1 MAASRGSNR
10 ANVGLE
16 LSAGGVVR
24 TAKTPIGQG
33 PEYEL
38 LLGVAVHGR
47 RIGDHTVTCQAG
59 ACRVTGPWVWSISI
73 EGPEPA
79 NAQSAIRD
87 TAYGGLG
94 GLVQPV
100 PIKPVQRLRTKA

>member
-1 MAASRGSNR
+1 
-10 ANVGLE
+10 
-16 LSAGGVVR
+16 
-24 TAKTPIGQG
+24 
-33 PEYEL
+33 
-38 LLGVAVHGR
+38 
-47 RIGDHTVTCQAG
+47 
-59 ACRVTGPWVWSISI
+59 VTGPWVWSISI